1 VNKIIFLFLV
11 LILTT
16 ECSLNKNSKF
26 WTSSKNIDEDINLTK
41 TKIIFNESVVEKEF
55 NPNLKIRFVSSIT
68 KNNLNGSFYNNLGRL
83 NFDKSLNK
91 SSRFKF
97 SKIKNFYQFEPEIS
111 PYNDNIIF
119 FDNQGSILRFD
130 SKSNLVW
137 KKNYYTKSE
146 KKLKPIL
153 QFSNNGK
160 YLVVADNITK
170 YYILDIETGELLWI
184 KSNLAP
190 FNSQIKIQR
199 QIFHS

>member
-1 VNKIIFLFLV
+1 MNKIIFLFLV

-26 WTSSKNIDEDINLTK
+26 WTSSKNIDEDIDLTK
-41 TKIIFNESVVEKEF
+41 TKIILNESVVEKEF

-68 KNNLNGSFYNNLGRL
+68 KNNLSGSFYNNLGRL

-111 PYNDNIIF
+111 SYNDNLIF

-130 SKSNLVW
+130 SESNLVW
-137 KKNYYTKSE
+137 KKNYYTKTE
-146 KKLKPIL
+146 KKLKSQL
-153 QFSNNGK
+153 QPQVQF
-160 YLVVADNITK
+160 
-170 YYILDIETGELLWI
+170 
-184 KSNLAP
+184 
-190 FNSQIKIQR
+190 
-199 QIFHS
+199 